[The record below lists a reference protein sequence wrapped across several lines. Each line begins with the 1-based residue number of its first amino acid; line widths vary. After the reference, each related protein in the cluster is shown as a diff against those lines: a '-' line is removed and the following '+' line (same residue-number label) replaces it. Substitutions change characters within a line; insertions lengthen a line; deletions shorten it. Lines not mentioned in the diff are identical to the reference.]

1 MLHFEN
7 AVKFMVKFLVF
18 LDALK
23 LFLPLLGLCPGVKMG
38 NLLKCMTSDEKVIHP
53 VHQHRKQEP
62 VDTTPSFPSIHGDSI
77 VNSVVSTNQNWLS
90 VSGGEDGH
98 VVLFDWRTGEALQR
112 WTEHKR
118 AVNRLAY
125 GARVDAIFS
134 GSRDG
139 SVLMW
144 RAGSPASVQRFLGHE
159 LTVNGVAACA
169 PDDRLL
175 FSGSRDWTVRL
186 GKECA

>member
-1 MLHFEN
+1 
-7 AVKFMVKFLVF
+7 
-18 LDALK
+18 
-23 LFLPLLGLCPGVKMG
+23 MG
-38 NLLKCMTSDEKVIHP
+38 NLLKCMTSDEKVVHPIHR
-53 VHQHRKQEP
+53 HSKQDP
-62 VDTTPSFPSIHGDSI
+62 VDTTPSFPSVHGESI

-90 VSGGEDGH
+90 ASGGEDGH
-98 VVLFDWRTGEALQR
+98 VVLFDWRTGETLQR

-118 AVNRLAY
+118 AVNRLAH
-125 GARVDAIFS
+125 GARADAIFS

-144 RAGSPASVQRFLGHE
+144 RVGSPASVQRFLGHE

-175 FSGSRDWTVRL
+175 FSGSRDWTVRS
-186 GKECA
+186 GEGVRGQQAGGNACP